1 MTEQPNPEPQ
11 KSKSEAAPKSASSP
25 RSVDPLLA
33 SAYVP
38 LPGRRPGKSRG
49 LLALAALIAA
59 GALTGV
65 VAYYRAP
72 AGPPP
77 TAIAAARSEKTIVVT
92 DADISVAATERVRGE
107 PAVAVTAAAA
117 GGAVSAM
124 GDQGVAGSGA
134 KDDGGAVAD
143 PVAPPLGAPGAA
155 PAEQRAS
162 SPLPI
167 APQELV
173 SPAPTAPQSMLTPR
187 GHEAVRSDG
196 FAIFSMRLID
206 DVAEDGDVVQVSID
220 GVPMS
225 YLSLSHGGA
234 TLEIPLK
241 KGESHRVTITA
252 VRDGT
257 GGVTLGLQT
266 TAGTFLSR
274 TMAVGESENWVVDY
288 K

>member
-1 MTEQPNPEPQ
+1 MTEQPDPEPQ
-11 KSKSEAAPKSASSP
+11 KSKPEAAHKPASSP
-25 RSVDPLLA
+25 FSADPLLA

-59 GALTGV
+59 GAMAGV

-72 AGPPP
+72 SGPPP
-77 TAIAAARSEKTIVVT
+77 VVVAAARAEKTIVVT
-92 DADISVAATERVRGE
+92 DADVDDAATRRVRAE
-107 PAVAVTAAAA
+107 PAMAAAA
-117 GGAVSAM
+117 AADEGAPA
-124 GDQGVAGSGA
+124 
-134 KDDGGAVAD
+134 
-143 PVAPPLGAPGAA
+143 APPV
-155 PAEQRAS
+155 ERRAS
-162 SPLPI
+162 SPLPVV
-167 APQELV
+167 PPELL
-173 SPAPTAPQSMLTPR
+173 SPAPAAPQSALTPK

-196 FAIFSMRLID
+196 YSIFSMRLID
-206 DVAEDGDVVQVSID
+206 DVAEDGDVVQISID

-241 KGESHRVTITA
+241 KGESHRITITA

-274 TMAVGESENWVVDY
+274 NMAVGESDTWTVDY